1 MVKDREL
8 EMERTCEKLQSSR
21 VFFFLVSKSSNAYM
35 KWSLNYNF
43 LRKEEIKG
51 QLMTN
56 ATVLGMK
63 SIQSAI
69 LVTIFWNFSMF

>member
-1 MVKDREL
+1 MIGSWKWKEHAKN
-8 EMERTCEKLQSSR
+8 CNLQEF
-21 VFFFLVSKSSNAYM
+21 FFFLVSKSSNAYM

-56 ATVLGMK
+56 ATVSGMK